1 MSRISDRTQYFG
13 FLAERNSNL
22 SYDPDY
28 ITLDLPKSEEQT
40 CSQPKQQ
47 PPHRNNLLN

>member
-22 SYDPDY
+22 SYEPGY
-28 ITLDLPKSEEQT
+28 ITLDLPKSQT
-40 CSQPKQQ
+40 TNASSKQPSK
-47 PPHRNNLLN
+47 LN